1 MDNSPRFVGRSPR
14 KKTARIVTQIIPVDS
29 IMGVTF
35 NSTPR
40 YANTLITVVPNR
52 SPYPRITLQ
61 FKNLNKIFCLLDYC
75 EDKMIEMRKNALKT
89 IERLK
94 PEYVTKQL
102 VQYYE
107 KMIVNHKNV

>member
-1 MDNSPRFVGRSPR
+1 MENLSNACIETMGLGQ
-14 KKTARIVTQIIPVDS
+14 IVLGCDGASFEQLIID
-29 IMGVTF
+29 GVNGALCKIGDTESF
-35 NSTPR
+35 
-40 YANTLITVVPNR
+40 I
-52 SPYPRITLQ
+52 
-61 FKNLNKIFCLLDYC
+61 NKIFCLLDYC
-75 EDKMIEMRKNALKT
+75 EDKMIEMRKNALIS